1 MHSCHGL
8 HAHIPFVA
16 VIHCVCWMHP
26 LHGLNASI
34 PLVGCIH
41 SIDWLHAFHVL
52 GAFNPLGLIASLPC
66 IGRIHPM
73 CWFHPPHAFGAFIH
87 LFYAFIPLW
96 IDRIRSIGRVYFIAL
111 IECIPL
117 MDCIHSFICWMHPFH
132 GLISSR
138 TLHVFQH
145 CVIVQAF
152 AHYCEGVFMHQMA
165 RNTRFKKKSLRCNKI
180 KLCAPLPRGR
190 AVRPGLFNYLK

>member
-1 MHSCHGL
+1 
-8 HAHIPFVA
+8 
-16 VIHCVCWMHP
+16 MHP

-41 SIDWLHAFHVL
+41 SNDWMHAFHVL

-73 CWFHPPHAFGAFIH
+73 CWFHPPHALGAFIH

-96 IDRIRSIGRVYFIAL
+96 IERIRSIGRVYFIAL
-111 IECIPL
+111 IECIPF

-145 CVIVQAF
+145 CVIVGAF
-152 AHYCEGVFMHQMA
+152 AHYCWGIFRHQMA
-165 RNTRFKKKSLRCNKI
+165 RNIRFKKKSLRCNKI
-180 KLCAPLPRGR
+180 ELCAPLPRGR